1 METLTGQLRYQRS
14 RFSTRLPLD
23 YRYTAAHSWL
33 SPQPDGVWRV
43 GYTKFATRMLGDLVE
58 TGMEVKMGSTVE
70 IGQIIGWIECLKAAS
85 DVYCV
90 AQGTLVGANANL
102 EANPEWLQKDP
113 YGKGWL
119 YEVKGDPEPNA
130 MDAQNYAKLLDD
142 TIDKMVGA

>member
-1 METLTGQLRYQRS
+1 
-14 RFSTRLPLD
+14 
-23 YRYTAAHSWL
+23 
-33 SPQPDGVWRV
+33 
-43 GYTKFATRMLGDLVE
+43 
-58 TGMEVKMGSTVE
+58 
-70 IGQIIGWIECLKAAS
+70 
-85 DVYCV
+85 
-90 AQGTLVGANANL
+90 VGANANL